1 MDLSAY
7 GSIQSNLFVR
17 IEVDEYRT
25 TSGGAYSSMVLRF
38 SDLNVSHSIDGESYI
53 GTGGLMSISSTSSEI
68 SATGSEL
75 VITLSGI
82 PNSSIFEIMHSK
94 IKGCPVVINR
104 VLFNAT
110 TGTALAIEGNPLGR
124 FSGFVNNYSL
134 NEEFDNTTRTS
145 SNTLVL
151 TCSSNV
157 SILENKIA
165 GRKTNPQS
173 QKSFY
178 PSDLGM
184 NRVPN
189 LVNAVY
195 DFGAPK

>member
-25 TSGGAYSSMVLRF
+25 TSGGAYSSTVLRF
-38 SDLNVSHSIDGESYI
+38 SDLNVSHTIDGESYI
-53 GTGGLMSISSTSSEI
+53 GTGNLMSISSTSSEI

-94 IKGCPVVINR
+94 IKGCPVVIKR

-110 TGTALAIEGNPLGR
+110 TGEALAIEGNPLGR

-178 PSDLGM
+178 PNDLGM

-195 DFGAPK
+195 DFGAPN